1 MTCDN
6 PILQAVTVEEFKEQ
20 FYRDFTF
27 IDSWVAGTYN
37 TGDQVFY
44 LVNRKFYKCLN
55 DGVSSTP
62 DTSVDWSEQSAGT
75 KVSDLDISHAY
86 AEACITFNDTLFIA
100 DDEIVLGYLYASAH
114 YLVNDLNAGG
124 VSSSAGGLVNSRS
137 VGNVS
142 ESYSIPTWILDNPIF
157 GFYAKTSYGSKYLN
171 MILPRLVGNFG
182 TVEGATTP

>member
-6 PILQAVTVEEFKEQ
+6 PILQAVTVEDFKEQ
-20 FYRDFTF
+20 FYRDFNF
-27 IDSWVAGTYN
+27 IATWAAGTYN
-37 TGDQVFY
+37 IGDQVFY

-55 DGVSSTP
+55 AGVTSTP
-62 DTSVDWSEQSAGT
+62 DTAVDWSEEFPET

-86 AEACITFNDTLFIA
+86 AEACITFNDTLFLS

-124 VSSSAGGLVNSRS
+124 VDGSAGGLVNSRS
-137 VGNVS
+137 VGNIS
-142 ESYSIPTWILDNPIF
+142 ESYTIPTWMIEDPIF
-157 GFYAKTSYGSKYLN
+157 GFYAKTSYGQKYLN

-182 TVEGATTP
+182 TVEGCTTP